1 MSTPLGT
8 TPAPAAP
15 APEQPLW
22 RVVTDAIKAAPPMQR
37 RGLFWSP
44 LPIVTAL
51 GIGVADIVSGTNR
64 LEIYR
69 LSGLVL
75 ASTGYTLLL
84 VAHVLHYLSQIQK
97 PDCKPRDWP
106 FFRLESRVP
115 SRLFMA
121 IPVMSCVA
129 AALLASAIALYIPSV
144 LVRPKALLLLPF
156 FIWLLVIAVRTVAHT
171 SRFLY
176 TWGERQAALAA
187 RAESEAADARLAAL
201 QAQMNPHFLFNALN
215 TVAALVRTNPGTAER
230 TVEHLADVLRRTLAR
245 TSRTSG
251 TLDEELE
258 YLKAYLAVEQQRYG
272 ERLKVSWTIAD
283 ETRRL
288 SLPPLLLQP
297 LVENALKHGLGARL
311 EGGHLAIA
319 AARDG
324 DSLRLSVTDDGAGL
338 PTRSQE
344 GTGIGNLRRR
354 LATLYGDRAHFTLEQ
369 QNGSTVATLDLPVGA

>member
-1 MSTPLGT
+1 MAPTPVLQPT
-8 TPAPAAP
+8 LAD
-15 APEQPLW
+15 QPLW
-22 RVVTDAIKAAPPMQR
+22 RVVTDAVKTAPPGMR

-44 LPIVTAL
+44 LPIVVAL
-51 GIGVADIVSGTNR
+51 LLGVVDIVSGTNR
-64 LEIYR
+64 FEIYR
-69 LSGLVL
+69 LLGLLL
-75 ASTGYTLLL
+75 ATTAYSLLL
-84 VAHVLHYLSQIQK
+84 VAHVLHYLSQRQATG
-97 PDCKPRDWP
+97 DCRIREWP
-106 FFRLESRVP
+106 FMRLESVVP
-115 SRLFMA
+115 TRLFMA
-121 IPVMSCVA
+121 LPVMSVVA
-129 AALLASAIALYIPSV
+129 AGLMGAAIGLYIPS
-144 LVRPKALLLLPF
+144 LPVRPRVLIIMPF
-156 FIWLLVIAVRTVAHT
+156 FIWLLVIAIRTVVHT
-171 SRFLY
+171 SRFVY
-176 TWGERQAALAA
+176 TWAERQAALAA
-187 RAESEAADARLAAL
+187 KAESEAADARLAAL

-272 ERLKVSWTIAD
+272 ERLKVSWTIPD
-283 ETRRL
+283 DTRRL
-288 SLPPLLLQP
+288 ALPPLLLQP

-311 EGGHLAIA
+311 EGGRLAIV

-338 PTRSQE
+338 PTRAQE

-354 LATLYGDRAHFTLEQ
+354 LATLYGDRAHFSLEQ

>member
-1 MSTPLGT
+1 MSP
-8 TPAPAAP
+8 PAPTIPPIP
-15 APEQPLW
+15 ADLPLW
-22 RVVTDAIKAAPPMQR
+22 RVVADAIRAAPPMQR
-37 RGLFWSP
+37 RGLLWSP
-44 LPIVTAL
+44 LPIVVAL
-51 GIGVADIVSGTNR
+51 VVGIVDIVSGTNR

-69 LSGLVL
+69 LTGLL
-75 ASTGYTLLL
+75 FATTAYSLLL
-84 VAHVLHYLSQIQK
+84 VAHVLHYLSQHQVAG
-97 PDCKPRDWP
+97 CQLREWP
-106 FFRLESRVP
+106 FSRLESVVP
-115 SRLFMA
+115 TRLFMA
-121 IPVMSCVA
+121 LPVMSVIA
-129 AALLASAIALYIPSV
+129 AALLGAAIALYVPS
-144 LVRPKALLLLPF
+144 LAAKPRALILMPF
-156 FIWLLVIAVRTVAHT
+156 FLWLLVIAIRTVIHT

-176 TWGERQAALAA
+176 TWAERQAAHAA

-258 YLKAYLAVEQQRYG
+258 YLKAYLAVEEQRYG
-272 ERLKVSWTIAD
+272 DRLSVSWSIAD
-283 ETRRL
+283 DTRRL
-288 SLPPLLLQP
+288 ALPPLLLQP

-319 AARDG
+319 AAREG

-338 PTRSQE
+338 PTRAQE

-354 LATLYGDRAHFTLEQ
+354 IATLYGDRAHFRLEQ
-369 QNGSTVATLDLPVGA
+369 QNGSTVATLDLPVGG

>member
-1 MSTPLGT
+1 MTP
-8 TPAPAAP
+8 PAPP
-15 APEQPLW
+15 DLPLW
-22 RVVTDAIKAAPPMQR
+22 RVVADAIRGAPALQR

-44 LPIVTAL
+44 LPIVVALVL
-51 GIGVADIVSGTNR
+51 GIVDIVSGTNR
-64 LEIYR
+64 LEIFR
-69 LSGLVL
+69 LTGLL
-75 ASTGYTLLL
+75 CATTAYTLLL
-84 VAHVLHYLSQIQK
+84 VAHVLHYLSQHQAAG
-97 PDCKPRDWP
+97 DCKLREWP
-106 FFRLESRVP
+106 FSRLESVVP
-115 SRLFMA
+115 TRLFMA
-121 IPVMSCVA
+121 LPVMSVLA
-129 AALLASAIALYIPSV
+129 AALLGAAIGLYVPSLSAKPRAWILM
-144 LVRPKALLLLPF
+144 PF
-156 FIWLLVIAVRTVAHT
+156 FVWLLVIAIRTVIHT

-176 TWGERQAALAA
+176 TWAERQAAYAA
-187 RAESEAADARLAAL
+187 KAESEAADARLAAL

-230 TVEHLADVLRRTLAR
+230 TVEHLADVLRKTLAR

-272 ERLKVSWTIAD
+272 ERLKVSWTIPED
-283 ETRRL
+283 TRRL
-288 SLPPLLLQP
+288 ALPPLLLQP

-311 EGGHLAIA
+311 EGGRLAIA

-338 PTRSQE
+338 PTRAQE

-354 LATLYGDRAHFTLEQ
+354 LATLYGDRAHFSLEQ

>member
-1 MSTPLGT
+1 
-8 TPAPAAP
+8 
-15 APEQPLW
+15 
-22 RVVTDAIKAAPPMQR
+22 MQR

-44 LPIVTAL
+44 LPILVALVL
-51 GIGVADIVSGTNR
+51 GIVDITQGTNQQEVFR
-64 LEIYR
+64 LV
-69 LSGLVL
+69 GLL
-75 ASTGYTLLL
+75 CATTAYSLLL
-84 VAHVLHYLSQIQK
+84 VAHVLHYLSQRQATGN
-97 PDCKPRDWP
+97 CRMQWP
-106 FFRLESRVP
+106 FSRLESVVP
-115 SRLFMA
+115 TELFMA
-121 IPVMSCVA
+121 LPVMSVA
-129 AALLASAIALYIPSV
+129 AAVLMSLAIGLYVPSL
-144 LVRPKALLLLPF
+144 LVRVKAWILLPF
-156 FIWLLVIAVRTVAHT
+156 YLWVLVIAIRTVVHT

-176 TWGERQAALAA
+176 TWAERQAAHAA
-187 RAESEAADARLAAL
+187 KAEAEAADARLAAL

-251 TLDEELE
+251 TLEEELE

-272 ERLKVSWTIAD
+272 ERLSVSWAIAE

-311 EGGHLAIA
+311 EGGRLAIA

-338 PTRSQE
+338 PTRTHE

-354 LATLYGDRAHFTLEQ
+354 LSTLYGDRARFSLEQ